1 MITLVLV
8 AGAIAFLLWPKGR
21 PLSSLLPAAVDAV
34 APFPAAALPAPPAP
48 APPPPTDGR
57 AAIDSLLAVRDRLQ
71 ADGPLD
77 EASAKSIDTL
87 WLDLLHK
94 GGKR

>member
-8 AGAIAFLLWPKGR
+8 GAALAFLFWPRGK
-21 PLSSLLPAAVDAV
+21 PLSSILPAAVEAV
-34 APFPAAALPAPPAP
+34 TPAAPPVLTPPPAP
-48 APPPPTDGR
+48 DGR

>member
-1 MITLVLV
+1 MITLLLV
-8 AGAIAFLLWPKGR
+8 GAALAFLLWPKGK

-34 APFPAAALPAPPAP
+34 TPSPAPVLPAEPAQ
-48 APPPPTDGR
+48 APDGR

-94 GGKR
+94 GGKK

>member
-1 MITLVLV
+1 MITLLLV
-8 AGAIAFLLWPKGR
+8 VGALAFLLWPRGK
-21 PLSSLLPAAVDAV
+21 PLPAAADLWTVPPQALTPTATPV
-34 APFPAAALPAPPAP
+34 SAPTP
-48 APPPPTDGR
+48 DGR

-71 ADGPLD
+71 SDGPLD